1 MPKGR
6 TPFGR
11 RADRTGSVEV
21 FVRPERS
28 MFVRLL
34 AGLWQLRAELTALAV
49 GVYVW
54 LWLTDRM
61 PRWAG
66 LAVVLGTVA
75 ALLLWGPTRRL
86 VVGHVWCTVT
96 RHRLRSCMA
105 QTGVTNRHG
114 YVPWLLWVRPTNVGE
129 RVRLLMRP
137 GICADDLEGRTAYI
151 AAACWAR
158 DARVRP
164 NRRVAALVTVDVIRH
179 NPLTADRTIGSPLPV
194 LSGRGRPD
202 VEPGGADELAMA
214 GESAPH
220 VPTLRA
226 VRGGRAAEPEREVP
240 AAPGLGPLSSSGED
254 VSDYV

>member
-28 MFVRLL
+28 LFVRLL
-34 AGLWQLRAELTALAV
+34 AGLWQLRAELTALVV
-49 GVYVW
+49 GVYGW

-61 PRWAG
+61 PRWA
-66 LAVVLGTVA
+66 AVAVIAGTMA
-75 ALLLWGPTRRL
+75 GLLLWGPSRRF

-137 GICADDLEGRTAYI
+137 GICADDLEGRTGYI

-158 DARVRP
+158 DARVRA

-179 NPLTADRTIGSPLPV
+179 NPLTADRTIGSPLV
-194 LSGRGRPD
+194 SGKHRTDTDADVTDTVNVAELVTPD
-202 VEPGGADELAMA
+202 G
-214 GESAPH
+214 SAPH
-220 VPTLRA
+220 APTLRA
-226 VRGGRAAEPEREVP
+226 VRGGRADQPEAP
-240 AAPGLGPLSSSGED
+240 AQRPGPLSSSGED